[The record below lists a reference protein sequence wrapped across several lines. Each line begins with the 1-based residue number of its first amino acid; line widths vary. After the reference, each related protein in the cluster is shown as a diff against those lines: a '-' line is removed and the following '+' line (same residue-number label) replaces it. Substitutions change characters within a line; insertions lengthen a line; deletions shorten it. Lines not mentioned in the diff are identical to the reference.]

1 MSAGAGAADV
11 PGADAF
17 AAHLASL
24 TDPGELDKL
33 AALLPPRLRDAL
45 RDHPRRLALLE
56 VVLDLGRAPIARF
69 ADGDET
75 ITTDALTYD
84 DIDAARRSRATW
96 AATTA
101 PAERNATPPQP

>member
-1 MSAGAGAADV
+1 M
-11 PGADAF
+11 
-17 AAHLASL
+17 
-24 TDPGELDKL
+24 
-33 AALLPPRLRDAL
+33 RDAL

-84 DIDAARRSRATW
+84 DIDAAPPSRRREAI
-96 AATTA
+96 TA
-101 PAERNATPPQP
+101 PA